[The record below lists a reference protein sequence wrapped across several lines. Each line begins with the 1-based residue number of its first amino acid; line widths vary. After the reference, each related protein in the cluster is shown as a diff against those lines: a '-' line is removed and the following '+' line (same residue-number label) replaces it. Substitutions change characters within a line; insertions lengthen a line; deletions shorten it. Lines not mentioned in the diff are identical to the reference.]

1 MKYFI
6 YDAVQQEI
14 PKLRSKDQIK
24 EFRKALRK
32 AKEKGRPK
40 RIAKF
45 QKRVDACELAEKFA
59 DLRVERPPIQVVLM
73 REIEGTTF

>member
-1 MKYFI
+1 MKYFV

-24 EFRKALRK
+24 AFRKALRK
-32 AKEKGRPK
+32 AKEKGKPK
-40 RIAKF
+40 RITKF

-59 DLRVERPPIQVVLM
+59 DLRVDRPPIQVILM